1 MEFKVCR
8 TCENELP
15 ITEFSVLTKMKKSGI
30 KYNCDCMTCR
40 STARREKARRV
51 KAEAIA
57 YKGGKCSDCSQVVHQ
72 AAFEFHHIDPS
83 TKAEKS
89 TTSKV
94 RKEPTHYLQGI
105 KELNSSAK
113 LELDKCVLLCAN
125 CHRVRHFSD
134 LI

>member
-1 MEFKVCR
+1 MEFKTCR
-8 TCENELP
+8 TCNKELP
-15 ITEFSVLTKMKKSGI
+15 LSNFNVLTRLKKSGI
-30 KYNCDCMTCR
+30 KYQCDCTVCR
-40 STARREKARRV
+40 SEARRNKARRV

-57 YKGGKCSDCSQVVHQ
+57 YKGGKCNDCNQVVHQ

-83 TKAEKS
+83 TKAAKS
-89 TTSKV
+89 ATSKQ
-94 RKEPTHYLQGI
+94 RKEPTHYLQNI
-105 KELNSSAK
+105 NRLNETAK